1 MRILVG
7 ALREAGREPDAFAIG
22 KRVYMAVED
31 TEQRAR
37 ERLTPILDGMY
48 GAPGLTERVAVC
60 GPPEACAE
68 QLRDLTAAGARELLL
83 NPMYGYPEQLDALA
97 GVAALVRD
105 G

>member
-1 MRILVG
+1 V
-7 ALREAGREPDAFAIG
+7 IG
-22 KRVYMAVED
+22 KRIYIAVED

-48 GAPGLTERVAVC
+48 AAPGLTDRVAIC

-68 QLRDLTAAGARELLL
+68 QLRDLVAAGARELLL
-83 NPMYGYPEQLDALA
+83 NPMYGYAEQLEALA
-97 GVAALVRD
+97 GVAALVER